1 MNKMENVNQLHAEIA
16 RLKKIAKVQEQ
27 QIKSD
32 LKEIREDLRPEAIFW
47 NTLSSVTGI
56 KMNKSEF
63 FKEGIVYGISM
74 MVQRFVLKTER
85 KMENKAYDFVDSIF
99 ERVKNLVNKF
109 TNADAKR
116 GERKEAGEES

>member
-63 FKEGIVYGISM
+63 FKDGIVYGISM
-74 MVQRFVLKTER
+74 MVQRFVLKTEK